1 MYLINRNNLADLVDV
16 DKARRLLRLGSI
28 SKFDSNNVIITD
40 SIININKFQFD
51 DTLHDFSNK
60 FVKTIDINGLFSFD
74 DMSLPDWSIE
84 HQSNIPIS
92 RFSNDMSFVS
102 NTDISPSMYSASIFD
117 FNNRCNLGDFI
128 NLNSYIYASSN
139 LLNFSI
145 DNLNLGSIYN
155 QSSNSLHVD
164 ELIISSNLRM
174 NSHNGLLQFN
184 DTLTPIVVQS
194 YPIANSSTSGFV
206 KTSTTTTSDTNTTL
220 TSSLNY
226 ASISNLKHVVD
237 TSSANATTFINNNIN
252 QIDLLLHSS
261 DTLHVSSNLSELN
274 NKNQART
281 YLELGNISVIDS
293 NEVKFRNLEIT
304 GSLTNIA
311 SKTPINESYYIY
323 SNNSIAFS
331 TLPTSSFSNHG
342 VVTLTNSFSNP
353 TNDPSVVC
361 DINTIYDLRSNSI
374 QKIENIDTNNSVTD
388 MYYFQNNLLNSLSN
402 FDDIGDIEIARTNL
416 GLQSIAHTGNYNHIH
431 NEPNALSSF
440 VNDSECIRIFN
451 YLDDLEDISIAQSNI
466 GINDV
471 ALQNSTNVNLTGSN
485 MQLKYLIVD
494 ENQLFINSD
503 DKSTLDTINE
513 ISNTPFVLPV
523 ASNDSSNSTFL
534 HSINVATEYIPSD
547 AFNLND
553 YGFVKINS
561 NDSNVTS
568 LDTVP
573 TMSMIHTL
581 FDKFKQDI
589 SNTITESRASS

>member
-40 SIININKFQFD
+40 SIINIDEFTFD
-51 DTLHDFSNK
+51 DTLHDSSNK
-60 FVKTIDINGLFSFD
+60 FVKTIDINGLFTFD
-74 DMSLPDWSIE
+74 DISLPDWSIE
-84 HQSNIPIS
+84 HQSNVPIS

-102 NTDISPSMYSASIFD
+102 NIHISPSMYSASIFD
-117 FNNRCNLGDFI
+117 FNNRCNLDDFI

-145 DNLNLGSIYN
+145 DNLNLGSIHN

-164 ELIISSNLRM
+164 ELTISSNLLM
-174 NSHNGLLQFN
+174 NSPNGLLQFN
-184 DTLTPIVVQS
+184 HTSTPVVVQS

-206 KTSTTTTSDTNTTL
+206 KTSTTTTSDSNTTL

-226 ASISNLKHVVD
+226 ARISNLKHVID
-237 TSSANATTFINNNIN
+237 TSSENATSFINNNIN

-274 NKNQART
+274 NNNQART

-293 NEVKFRNLEIT
+293 KEVKIRNLEIT

-311 SKTPINESYYIY
+311 SKTPINQLYYMY
-323 SNNSIAFS
+323 SNNSIVFS
-331 TLPTSSFSNHG
+331 ALPTSSFSNHG

-353 TNDPSVVC
+353 TTDPYVVC

-374 QKIENIDTNNSVTD
+374 QKIDTNNSVTD
-388 MYYFQNNLLNSLSN
+388 MYYFEYNLLNSFSN
-402 FDDIGDIEIARTNL
+402 FYDIGDIEIARTNL
-416 GLQSIAHTGNYNHIH
+416 GLKSIAHTGNYNHIH

-471 ALQNSTNVNLTGSN
+471 TLQNSRNVNLTGSN

-503 DKSTLDTINE
+503 DKSTLDTINQ

-534 HSINVATEYIPSD
+534 HSINVATEYNPSD
-547 AFNLND
+547 AFDLND

-561 NDSNVTS
+561 NDSNITS

-573 TMSMIHTL
+573 TMSMVHTL
-581 FDKFKQDI
+581 FDKFKEDI
-589 SNTITESRASS
+589 IATITKSRASS

>member
-40 SIININKFQFD
+40 SIININKFKFD

-60 FVKTIDINGLFSFD
+60 FVKSIDINGLFTFD
-74 DMSLPDWSIE
+74 DISLPNWSIE
-84 HQSNIPIS
+84 HQSNVPIS
-92 RFSNDMSFVS
+92 QFSNDMSVVS
-102 NTDISPSMYSASIFD
+102 NINISSSMYSASIFD
-117 FNNRCNLGDFI
+117 FNNRCNLDDFI

-145 DNLNLGSIYN
+145 DNLNLGSIHN

-164 ELIISSNLRM
+164 GLTISSNLLM

-184 DTLTPIVVQS
+184 DTSTPIVVQS

-206 KTSTTTTSDTNTTL
+206 KTSSTTTSDSNTTL

-226 ASISNLKHVVD
+226 ARISNLKHVID
-237 TSSANATTFINNNIN
+237 TSSENATSFINNNIN

-274 NKNQART
+274 NNVQART
-281 YLELGNISVIDS
+281 HLELGNVSVLDS
-293 NEVKFRNLEIT
+293 NEVQFRNIELT
-304 GSLTNIA
+304 GSFTNIV
-311 SKTPINESYYIY
+311 SKTTINESYYMY
-323 SNNSIAFS
+323 SNNSILFS

-353 TNDPSVVC
+353 TTDPYVVC
-361 DINTIYDLRSNSI
+361 DINTIYDLRSNSM
-374 QKIENIDTNNSVTD
+374 QSIENIDNDNSVTD
-388 MYYFQNNLLNSLSN
+388 MYFFQNNLLNSLSN
-402 FDDIGDIEIARTNL
+402 FDDIGDIQIARTNL
-416 GLQSIAHTGNYNHIH
+416 GLKSIAHTGDYTNIDNK
-431 NEPNALSSF
+431 PFTLSSF

-451 YLDDLEDISIAQSNI
+451 YLDDLEDMSIAQSNI

-471 ALQNSTNVNLTGSN
+471 ALQNSKNVNLTGSN

-494 ENQLFINSD
+494 ENKLFMNSD
-503 DKSTLDTINE
+503 DKSTLDTINQ

-534 HSINVATEYIPSD
+534 HSINVAIEHNPSG

-561 NDSNVTS
+561 NDPNVSS

-573 TMSMIHTL
+573 TMSMVHTL
-581 FDKFKQDI
+581 FDKFKEDI
-589 SNTITESRASS
+589 INTITQ